1 MLKRLYTVPTIK
13 VVKIKAHPILA
24 GSSLQ
29 TYDVNADDYGAKSG
43 VVLFNDEEPEETSV
57 W

>member
-13 VVKIKAHPILA
+13 IVKIKAHPILA
-24 GSSLQ
+24 GSLQ
-29 TYDVNADDYGAKSG
+29 TYDTDADEYGAKSG